1 MTKKKQ
7 QEINDHVGYVKE
19 AQLNFKMAYLDL
31 LQESN
36 ELVEVC
42 STDEVLNL
50 KTKEPEEDIQ
60 PMTLDLKEAITDDI
74 IKEKGDIL

>member
-19 AQLNFKMAYLDL
+19 AQLNLKMAFLDSL
-31 LQESN
+31 LEINQ
-36 ELVEVC
+36 LVEVC

-60 PMTLDLKEAITDDI
+60 PMTLDLKEAIVDDI

>member
-19 AQLNFKMAYLDL
+19 AQLNFKMAYLDVL
-31 LQESN
+31 HEMNQLI
-36 ELVEVC
+36 EVV

-50 KTKEPEEDIQ
+50 KTIEPEEEIQ

>member
-50 KTKEPEEDIQ
+50 KTKEPVEDIQ
-60 PMTLDLKEAITDDI
+60 PMTLDLQEAIVEDI
-74 IKEKGDIL
+74 IKEKAGLL

>member
-7 QEINDHVGYVKE
+7 QEINDRVGYVKE

-60 PMTLDLKEAITDDI
+60 PMTLDLQEAIVDDI
-74 IKEKGDIL
+74 IKLKGDIS

>member
-19 AQLNFKMAYLDL
+19 AQFAFKMAYLDL

-36 ELVEVC
+36 ELIEVC

-50 KTKEPEEDIQ
+50 KTKEPEEDIK
-60 PMTLDLKEAITDDI
+60 PITLDEKEAIVEDI
-74 IKEKGDIL
+74 ILEKGDRI

>member
-1 MTKKKQ
+1 
-7 QEINDHVGYVKE
+7 
-19 AQLNFKMAYLDL
+19 MAYLDVL
-31 LQESN
+31 HEMNQLI
-36 ELVEVC
+36 EVV

-50 KTKEPEEDIQ
+50 KTIEPEEEIQ